1 MLQIVWPFALLAL
14 PLPLLAAWLLPSAP
28 RQEGAALKVPFF
40 ERLRSLA
47 DADARR
53 RNWLRRVLAILAWL
67 VLILAAVRPQWL
79 GEPVELPRSGR
90 DLLLAVDI
98 SGSME
103 TRDMK
108 RGNVLETRLEAVKQV
123 AGEFIERREGDRIGL
138 VLFGRQ
144 AYLQTPLTFDRTTVR
159 TLLDEA
165 EIGLAGKETAI
176 GDAIGLSVKRL
187 RERPIDQRVLI
198 LLTDGANT
206 AGAVTPLQAAQV
218 AAAESVRIHTIGVG
232 ADELLVRDFFG
243 TRRVNPS
250 AELDEETLGRIAG
263 MTGGQYFR
271 ARDKEAL
278 EEIYV
283 LLDEI
288 EPIDMDTETFR
299 PTSELFMYPLGLALT
314 LSALAGFLGLPWSLA
329 WSPGRKRKEALA

>member
-1 MLQIVWPFALLAL
+1 MLQIAWPFALLAL
-14 PLPLLAAWLLPSAP
+14 PLPLLAALLLPRAP

-40 ERLRSLA
+40 ERLRTLA
-47 DADARR
+47 DQGARR
-53 RNWLRRVLAILAWL
+53 RHWLRRVLAILAWL
-67 VLILAAVRPQWL
+67 VLVTAAVRPQWL

-108 RGNVLETRLEAVKQV
+108 RGNVLETRLEAVKEV
-123 AGEFIERREGDRIGL
+123 AGEFIQRREGDRIGL

-206 AGAVTPLQAAQV
+206 AGAVEPLQAAEV
-218 AAAESVRIHTIGVG
+218 AAAENVRVHTIGVG

-250 AELDEETLGRIAG
+250 AELDEETLSRIAG
-263 MTGGQYFR
+263 MTGGNYFR

-278 EEIYV
+278 EEIYL
-283 LLDEI
+283 LLDEL
-288 EPIDMDTETFR
+288 EPIDLDTETFR
-299 PTSELFMYPLGLALT
+299 PTSELFMYPLGVALT

-329 WSPGRKRKEALA
+329 WRFRRSGKEALA